1 MPDVVRVALLI
12 LTPRTASLTSYTLGL
27 AVRCWGPVCN
37 IWTTWRQ
44 GVFLMTSQ
52 VLDICCGDAACGTEP
67 ADPALAFAGILPPG
81 KFYAW
86 DDEPGELP
94 PLYLNMASDKEKKP
108 KWTLV
113 QGG

>member
-1 MPDVVRVALLI
+1 LIFAAATLLVVLNLL
-12 LTPRTASLTSYTLGL
+12 TL
-27 AVRCWGPVCN
+27 
-37 IWTTWRQ
+37 
-44 GVFLMTSQ
+44 
-52 VLDICCGDAACGTEP
+52 
-67 ADPALAFAGILPPG
+67 ALAFAGILPPG